1 MYVRRGEPEVNFC
14 QGLKGTQLRSWEDIE
29 TLGCMK
35 MALLNEKNN
44 SFNECDVFINTNI
57 IDFPPVTKSTGWRI
71 SIAVLLLFLSLFHL
85 FTVLYL
91 SLVLKKRAW
100 DSPAKRFGCFFNL
113 YIALTVL
120 FFTIVLFSTKSM
132 YYINIAVMIVRY
144 PIIVAFL
151 NFAALLVALSLQLV
165 APFLPERVKKQCE
178 SRPRCVMSTEVVIQV
193 LFLLIMILIPT
204 FSWVFCYNYNHITL
218 LIVVCFST
226 IISFLSFTMLIF
238 TYIKFFKN
246 SNVNKSI
253 KYVILKFAFVIIIC
267 ILLIITVIYSKD
279 LFLYMLSFFF
289 LTLSSSLNSP
299 LYIWCYICYL
309 RRFQESRVPLLPIND
324 TERQQT
330 NPLSVW
336 DHTNVPSYTA
346 TNLPFDMSDCRSDY
360 RSIKSF
366 SVLTPSAQY
375 R

>member
-1 MYVRRGEPEVNFC
+1 M
-14 QGLKGTQLRSWEDIE
+14 
-29 TLGCMK
+29 GCMK

-100 DSPAKRFGCFFNL
+100 DSPAKRFGHFFNL
-113 YIALTVL
+113 YFTLTFL
-120 FFTIVLFSTKSM
+120 FFAIVFFSTKSM

-151 NFAALLVALSLQLV
+151 NFTALLVALSLQLV
-165 APFLPERVKKQCE
+165 APFLPERVKKQCTC
-178 SRPRCVMSTEVVIQV
+178 RPGCGKFTEEIIHV
-193 LFLLIMILIPT
+193 LFLLLMILSVT
-204 FSWVFCYNYNHITL
+204 FSWVFCYSHSNKNSHLTL
-218 LIVVCFST
+218 IIVVCFSNV
-226 IISFLSFTMLIF
+226 ISFLSLALLVF
-238 TYIKFFKN
+238 TYIKFFN
-246 SNVNKSI
+246 NPNINKSI
-253 KYVILKFAFVIIIC
+253 KYVILKLVIVIIIC
-267 ILLIITVIYSKD
+267 ILFIILISIWPTN
-279 LFLYMLSFFF
+279 LFLYLFSFFF
-289 LTLSSSLNSP
+289 LTLSVLSLNSP
-299 LYIWCYICYL
+299 LHIWCYVYHW

-330 NPLSVW
+330 NPLSEW
-336 DHTNVPSYTA
+336 DHTNVPSYTE

-366 SVLTPSAQY
+366 SVLTPSVQY